1 MAAQKD
7 KTEEVM
13 VNWLSWL
20 LAAVLAFS
28 IAVPLAA
35 GALLRYVF

>member
-1 MAAQKD
+1 MAAHKD
-7 KTEEVM
+7 GTKEVTM
-13 VNWLSWL
+13 TWLTWA